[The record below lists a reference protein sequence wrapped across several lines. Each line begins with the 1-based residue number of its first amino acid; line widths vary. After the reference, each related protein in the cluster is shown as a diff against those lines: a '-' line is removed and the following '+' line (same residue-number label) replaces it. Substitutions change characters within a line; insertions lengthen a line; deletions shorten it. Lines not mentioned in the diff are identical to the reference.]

1 MVYSKEFDVNEFEF
15 WGGAKDTIK
24 VIKEHKM
31 MGQLQDMLEEI
42 FADEIPTATKIND
55 TVWFDSDEIFSML
68 GINESADDE

>member
-1 MVYSKEFDVNEFEF
+1 MKYSKEFDVNEFDF

-42 FADEIPTATKIND
+42 FADKIPTATEIND
-55 TVWFDSDEIFSML
+55 TVWFDSDEIFSTL
-68 GINESADDE
+68 GINESNDDK

>member
-1 MVYSKEFDVNEFEF
+1 MRYSKEFDVNEFEF

-42 FADEIPTATKIND
+42 FADKIPTATEIND
-55 TVWFDSDEIFSML
+55 RVWFDSDEIFNML

>member
-1 MVYSKEFDVNEFEF
+1 MRYSKEFDVNEFDF

-42 FADEIPTATKIND
+42 FADKIPTATEIND
-55 TVWFDSDEIFSML
+55 TVWFDSDEIFSTL
-68 GINESADDE
+68 GINESNDDE

>member
-1 MVYSKEFDVNEFEF
+1 MRYSKEFDVNEFDF

-42 FADEIPTATKIND
+42 FANKIPTATEIND

-68 GINESADDE
+68 GINESNDDE

>member
-31 MGQLQDMLEEI
+31 MGQLQDMLEEM
-42 FADEIPTATKIND
+42 FLDKIPTATEIND
-55 TVWFDSDEIFSML
+55 TVWFDSDEIFNIL

>member
-55 TVWFDSDEIFSML
+55 TVWFDSDEIFNIL
-68 GINESADDE
+68 GINESNDNE

>member
-1 MVYSKEFDVNEFEF
+1 MKYSKEFDVNEFDF

-42 FADEIPTATKIND
+42 FADKIPTATEIND
-55 TVWFDSDEIFSML
+55 TVWFDSDEIFNML
-68 GINESADDE
+68 GIDESNDAE